1 MPLGTMSLTA
11 STAETDEAGVNYGST
26 GAALTMTAGNGTLG
40 IGYESTSNDATGAA
54 TEGEA
59 YSITYSTTVGT
70 AALGIGYSGFE
81 AGAAGNLSSKT
92 DVTLSQSIGGGASIF
107 AEYSNLTGAGAAA
120 PGATTA
126 ESVVAIGTNVSF

>member
-1 MPLGTMSLTA
+1 
-11 STAETDEAGVNYGST
+11 
-26 GAALTMTAGNGTLG
+26 MTAGNGTLG
-40 IGYESTSNDATGAA
+40 IGYESTSNDSAGAA

-59 YSITYSTTVGT
+59 YSITYSTTVGS

-81 AGAAGNLSSKT
+81 AGATGNQSSKT

-120 PGATTA
+120 PAATTA